1 MQKKN
6 KKTKEEEEKKK
17 SDSARGV
24 FNFPVGQKTKKK
36 ETCSEHTPA

>member
-24 FNFPVGQKTKKK
+24 FNFPVGQKKKK
-36 ETCSEHTPA
+36 K